1 MGLPSFWVERHGGCR
16 SIGRAEHIGAEDEET
31 TGVKGLAVPHE
42 RAPPEEAISACTMIG
57 CVGKNKLNV
66 PVFNIRAASEG
77 MAYYHDVIPG
87 IVQLSPRLV
96 SDGGMF
102 QDAPGL

>member
-1 MGLPSFWVERHGGCR
+1 MKDSQDIQDVVSDRRKGELWAMRLPSFWVERHGGCR

-57 CVGKNKLNV
+57 CLYKYV
-66 PVFNIRAASEG
+66 E
-77 MAYYHDVIPG
+77 H
-87 IVQLSPRLV
+87 
-96 SDGGMF
+96 
-102 QDAPGL
+102 